1 MKLHKNALINA
12 HFTDYSVF
20 MHTNEN
26 AEIQQIKQFP
36 LYNYNENEVFSNI
49 QKLNSETRTLY
60 SIDDT
65 KVYFHSSKFILQP
78 KLFLDY
84 SFDTEIM
91 KTISYNEKEEE
102 FFHFDI
108 DEDKI
113 LTCFFKKDD
122 DNFNIKKDFNSNA
135 KILQILIQHFG
146 DGIYVHVHQKMLEII
161 VLKDKTILFYNI
173 FTYNIANDF
182 SYFIS
187 NVVNSICLEEE
198 NLEVKIFGRI
208 VENSELVIQLKKFV
222 PNIEMLSFES
232 KNMLKA
238 FPISQHF
245 ASIALVTQ

>member
-1 MKLHKNALINA
+1 MMIILI
-12 HFTDYSVF
+12 
-20 MHTNEN
+20 
-26 AEIQQIKQFP
+26 
-36 LYNYNENEVFSNI
+36 L
-49 QKLNSETRTLY
+49 
-60 SIDDT
+60 
-65 KVYFHSSKFILQP
+65 
-78 KLFLDY
+78 
-84 SFDTEIM
+84 
-91 KTISYNEKEEE
+91 
-102 FFHFDI
+102 
-108 DEDKI
+108 
-113 LTCFFKKDD
+113 
-122 DNFNIKKDFNSNA
+122 KKDFNSNA

>member
-1 MKLHKNALINA
+1 MKLYKNALINA

-20 MHTNEN
+20 IHTNEN

-36 LYNYNENEVFSNI
+36 LYNYNENEVFNNI

-60 SIDDT
+60 GIEDLKMYYHST
-65 KVYFHSSKFILQP
+65 KFFLQP
-78 KLFLDY
+78 KLFLDNTINAE
-84 SFDTEIM
+84 FM
-91 KTISYNEKEEE
+91 KTISFNEKEEE
-102 FFHFDI
+102 FLHFDI
-108 DEDKI
+108 DENKC
-113 LTCFFKKDD
+113 LTCFFKKEQQ
-122 DNFNIKKDFNSNA
+122 NSNIEKNFNSNA
-135 KILQILIQHFG
+135 KILQILMQHFG
-146 DGIYVHVHQKMLEII
+146 DGIFVHVHQKMLEII
-161 VLKDKTILFYNI
+161 VLKSKTILFYNM
-173 FTYNIANDF
+173 FSYNVANDF

-187 NVVNSICLEEE
+187 NVVNTICGETE

-232 KNMLKA
+232 NKLQKA